1 MKNINTEKPEKK
13 TPRGFLIFN
22 IAAILAVFAGI
33 TVFINTAPR
42 PTVSEEE
49 QRELA
54 KCPRFTLESFF
65 SDDED
70 KMFTKKF
77 SEYYNDAVPM
87 RSTWKLIISEFRGNL
102 GIKSDDGVDFV
113 GPLPDIEE

>member
-1 MKNINTEKPEKK
+1 MKDKNNNEKK
-13 TPRGFLIFN
+13 TPRGLLIFN
-22 IAAILAVFAGI
+22 IAAILAVFTGI

-54 KCPRFTLESFF
+54 KCPRFTVEGYLSGE
-65 SDDED
+65 
-70 KMFTKKF
+70 FTEKF

-87 RSTWKLIISEFRGNL
+87 RSLWKLIISEFRDKL
-102 GIKSDDGVDFV
+102 GFKSDDGVEIV

>member
-1 MKNINTEKPEKK
+1 MKAKNKELTEKK
-13 TPRGFLIFN
+13 TPRGLLIFN
-22 IAAILAVFAGI
+22 IAVILAVFAGI

-54 KCPRFTLESFF
+54 KCPKFTVESYF
-65 SDDED
+65 SGE
-70 KMFTKKF
+70 FTEKF

-87 RSTWKLIISEFRGNL
+87 RSTWKLIISEFRGKL
-102 GIKSDDGVDFV
+102 GFKPDDGVDIV